1 MQARAIVWLILK
13 YHYVEDVFRYIYKWL
28 KILFL
33 FDNKKK
39 YINEMLKG
47 SIEGVD
53 LWKKDKKKH

>member
-1 MQARAIVWLILK
+1 MFL
-13 YHYVEDVFRYIYKWL
+13 DIYKWL